1 MRGTTTAEGSI
12 DEVQRAYVG
21 WRGSRASP
29 LHCRMNLGGV
39 TWGKGLRSQLPWP
52 SAGCK
57 GMGWARG
64 GGGCRA
70 PPHKLGA

>member
-1 MRGTTTAEGSI
+1 MRGTTTADGSV
-12 DEVQRAYVG
+12 DKVQRASVG

-57 GMGWARG
+57 GWVGLEEEADAVRP
-64 GGGCRA
+64 RTN
-70 PPHKLGA
+70 